1 MEVGQRSGSV
11 GRYGILLVTLVAAYL
26 VSAVTQTRWTGPVHV
41 AFIAAV
47 ALLALRNTRLPLR
60 TRRLAAVAAV
70 VTAIAAG
77 LCLSSGNPAAQGAG
91 DLWGALV
98 LLLTVLVIVGRVLR
112 IGHVTE
118 QSIYAA
124 LSAYML
130 IGLMFTE
137 VYAALDV
144 IVTGAFFADG
154 QPANSQ
160 TLQYFSFTTL
170 TTLGYGD
177 FTAAGSLGRAVAV
190 LEAITGQVFLATLV
204 ARLVSAYGTAIRRP
218 PPPDERRD
226 RVPGPGDEG
235 AAGDEGER

>member
-1 MEVGQRSGSV
+1 MEEGQRSGSA
-11 GRYGILLVTLVAAYL
+11 GRYGLLLLTLVAAYL
-26 VSAVTQTRWTGPVHV
+26 VSAVTYTRWTGPVHV

-47 ALLALRNTRLPLR
+47 ALLSLRNTRLSPR
-60 TRRLAAVAAV
+60 HRREAAVAGLA
-70 VTAIAAG
+70 TAIAAG
-77 LCLSSGNPAAQGAG
+77 ICLNSDNTAAQGAG
-91 DLWGALV
+91 EIWGGLV

-112 IGHVTE
+112 IGQVSA

-124 LSAYML
+124 LSSYLL

-137 VYAALDV
+137 FFAALNV
-144 IVTGAFFADG
+144 LGPAPFFADSEPVNG
-154 QPANSQ
+154 Q

-218 PPPDERRD
+218 PPP
-226 RVPGPGDEG
+226 
-235 AAGDEGER
+235 GE

>member
-1 MEVGQRSGSV
+1 MEEGQRSGAV
-11 GRYGILLVTLVAAYL
+11 GRYGILLVTLVTAYL
-26 VSAVTQTRWTGPVHV
+26 VSAMTHTRWTGPVHV
-41 AFIAAV
+41 AFIAAI
-47 ALLALRNTRLPLR
+47 ALLSLRNTRLPLR

-70 VTAIAAG
+70 ASAIAAG
-77 LCLSSGNPAAQGAG
+77 FCLKSGNTAAQGAG

-112 IGHVTE
+112 IGHVTA

-137 VYAALDV
+137 VFAALDV
-144 IVTGAFFADG
+144 FVAGAFFADG

-204 ARLVSAYGTAIRRP
+204 ARLVSAYGTEIRRP
-218 PPPDERRD
+218 PPPHEGSDQ
-226 RVPGPGDEG
+226 VAGPGDEG
-235 AAGDEGER
+235 AAGDEGGQ

>member
-1 MEVGQRSGSV
+1 MGEGQQSGSV
-11 GRYGILLVTLVAAYL
+11 GRYGLLLLTLVTAYL
-26 VSAVTQTRWTGPVHV
+26 VSAVTYTRWTGPVHV
-41 AFIAAV
+41 AFIAAIG
-47 ALLALRNTRLPLR
+47 LLSLRNTRLRPR
-60 TRRLAAVAAV
+60 KRRLAAAGGV

-77 LCLSSGNPAAQGAG
+77 LCLKSGNTVAQGAG
-91 DLWGALV
+91 DLWGATV

-112 IGHVTE
+112 IGHVTA

-137 VYAALDV
+137 VFAALNV
-144 IVTGAFFADG
+144 FEAGAFFADG

-190 LEAITGQVFLATLV
+190 LEAISGQVFLATLV

-218 PPPDERRD
+218 PPP
-226 RVPGPGDEG
+226 
-235 AAGDEGER
+235 GE

>member
-1 MEVGQRSGSV
+1 MEEGQRSSSV

-26 VSAVTQTRWTGPVHV
+26 VSAVTRTNWGGTVHV
-41 AFIAAV
+41 AFIAAIG
-47 ALLALRNTRLPLR
+47 LLALRNTRLRPR

-70 VTAIAAG
+70 ATAIAAG
-77 LCLSSGNPAAQGAG
+77 FCLNSDNTAAQGAG
-91 DLWGALV
+91 DIWGGLM
-98 LLLTVLVIVGRVLR
+98 LLLTVLIIVGRVLR
-112 IGHVTE
+112 LQRVTE

-124 LSAYML
+124 LSAYLL

-137 VYAALDV
+137 FFAALSV
-144 IVTGAFFADG
+144 LVPGPFFADG
-154 QPANSQ
+154 QPANGQ

-177 FTAAGSLGRAVAV
+177 FTAVGSLGRAVAV

-218 PPPDERRD
+218 PPP
-226 RVPGPGDEG
+226 
-235 AAGDEGER
+235 GE

>member
-1 MEVGQRSGSV
+1 MGIMEEGQRSGSV
-11 GRYGILLVTLVAAYL
+11 GRYGLLLLTLVTAYL
-26 VSAVTQTRWTGPVHV
+26 VSAVTYTRWTGPVHV
-41 AFIAAV
+41 AFIAAIG
-47 ALLALRNTRLPLR
+47 LLALRNARLRPR
-60 TRRLAAVAAV
+60 ERRRAGAGGMVTAVAA
-70 VTAIAAG
+70 G
-77 LCLSSGNPAAQGAG
+77 FCLKSGNTAAQGAG

-112 IGHVTE
+112 IGQVTA

-137 VYAALDV
+137 VFAALNV
-144 IVTGAFFADG
+144 FVAGAFFADG

-177 FTAAGSLGRAVAV
+177 FTAVGSLGRAVAV

-218 PPPDERRD
+218 PPP
-226 RVPGPGDEG
+226 
-235 AAGDEGER
+235 GE